1 MTKIIYCA
9 KCGIVV
15 NKIPKVCICGSE
27 EFKVKNVPE

>member
-27 EFKVKNVPE
+27 KFESENVSE